1 VRNESP
7 ASYAGVVS
15 IGNTFGSNKAVIV
28 DENLRL
34 VADCEKGELCISGD
48 QVASGYWRNDKKT
61 REAFFEMDIEGE
73 IRRFYRT
80 GDLAFRNKVGEYMYC
95 GRMDAQVQIQGYR
108 VELGE
113 IESHAR
119 DFLQMSNLACV
130 SRENQ
135 QGITEI
141 FLIIENAE
149 DKEDQLKSYLQSK
162 LPRYM
167 IPRMIINFN
176 ELPKSAGGKINK
188 SEILKLLN
196 NEL

>member
-1 VRNESP
+1 
-7 ASYAGVVS
+7 
-15 IGNTFGSNKAVIV
+15 
-28 DENLRL
+28 
-34 VADCEKGELCISGD
+34 
-48 QVASGYWRNDKKT
+48 
-61 REAFFEMDIEGE
+61 
-73 IRRFYRT
+73 
-80 GDLAFRNKVGEYMYC
+80 MYC
-95 GRMDAQVQIQGYR
+95 VRRDAQVQIQGNR

-119 DFLQMSNLACV
+119 DLLQMSNLACV